1 MSKVGSF
8 SSYKVANVTNM
19 TIFMLVEDKNTTK
32 FSRTVSNTAYN
43 ITLFDE
49 IANSNST
56 KLTLG
61 SNYNE

>member
-1 MSKVGSF
+1 
-8 SSYKVANVTNM
+8 
-19 TIFMLVEDKNTTK
+19 MLVEDKNTTK